1 MPDLRGHGAS
11 DKPKAG
17 YHVARLAMDLKNFID
32 HMRLEE
38 RGSSG
43 VVDAIGASLGAAV
56 LW

>member
-1 MPDLRGHGAS
+1 
-11 DKPKAG
+11 
-17 YHVARLAMDLKNFID
+17 MDLKNFID

-43 VVDAIGASLGAAV
+43 VVDAIGASLGAAI